1 MSFYGAATNLFQ
13 SQSRRPRSIIDIVTI
28 SNYFRVV
35 LILTAL
41 AITGQL
47 QAQDDLPAP
56 EPDTETAPSP
66 ELPPG
71 APVQI
76 HPDEGTLGAGEIS
89 APFYIG
95 RRLQLSASIDGGYD
109 DNVLTIPNGSPSWFA
124 NPNAIVSYQFGSPRL
139 ALDLLAHGGIIYYF
153 DHPGGLNY
161 DPVIS
166 LEFTLAFKVAPR
178 LTLDFSTSSFYGA
191 QPDITTALSSTRR
204 LGNYIS
210 SENQLFAH
218 YRLSPRLSSITGYAF
233 YALEYENS
241 AASGRDRMQDI
252 FSEQLRYLLMPT
264 TTVLGGYRFSLNE
277 SQNAQGESHTQSLF
291 AGLEQSFSPR
301 LRASLHGGVQFRS
314 QNNAEQISPYVQ
326 TSLVYE
332 VGSQGTT
339 ANRLSGRL
347 SGASKSGAG
356 TYIIW
361 TNSYSLEESD
371 LQRAAGRET
380 FRTNLALNVAMTA
393 RISASLALNYSHGDN
408 QASNQSRSPTGSSN
422 EETFGVS
429 PSVRYAITPRC
440 AVNVGYSHTDVN
452 RGSGAAA
459 LDAFQSF
466 NSYTR
471 NRYFAGVNISF

>member
-1 MSFYGAATNLFQ
+1 M
-13 SQSRRPRSIIDIVTI
+13 TI
-28 SNYFRVV
+28 SNYTRVV

-41 AITGQL
+41 ATAGQL
-47 QAQDDLPAP
+47 EAQVDLATPESETEDQTEAAP
-56 EPDTETAPSP
+56 FP

-76 HPDEGTLGAGEIS
+76 HPDEGSLLGGEIS

-109 DNVLTIPNGSPSWFA
+109 DNVLTLPNGSPSWFA
-124 NPNAIVSYQFGSPRL
+124 NPNAILSYQFGSARL

-161 DPVIS
+161 DPVLS
-166 LEFTLAFKVAPR
+166 LEFSLAYKVTPR
-178 LTLDFSTSSFYGA
+178 LILDFSTTSFYGA

-210 SENQLFAH
+210 SENRLAAH
-218 YRLSPRLSSITGYAF
+218 YRLSPRLSSVTGYAF

-241 AASGRDRMQDI
+241 AASSRDRMQHI

-277 SQNAQGESHTQSLF
+277 SQNAQGGSTTQSLF

-301 LRASLHGGVQFRS
+301 LRATLRAGTQFRS
-314 QNNAEQISPYVQ
+314 QNNAEQISPYVE
-326 TSLVYE
+326 TSLIYE
-332 VGSQGTT
+332 LGSQGSTT
-339 ANRLSGRL
+339 SRLSGRL
-347 SGASKSGAG
+347 SGARTSGAG

-361 TNSYSLEESD
+361 TTGYSLEESD

-393 RISASLALNYSHGDN
+393 RISASLALSYSHGDN
-408 QASNQSRSPTGSSN
+408 QSSNQSRSPRGSSN
-422 EETFGVS
+422 EETFGIS

-440 AVNVGYSHTDVN
+440 SVNVGYSYANVN

-471 NRYFAGVNISF
+471 NRYFAGATISF